1 MDTQVQN
8 LIPDYKRIFTDI
20 LDKKFPHKIDEC
32 KKILQKEK
40 LEVMDILTLD
50 RIIFGLKDQSKEI
63 FDQQHRAYDH
73 SAVLEILHYQD
84 KKQLTNSQLAA
95 HFKLSRNT
103 VAKWKKAF
111 L

>member
-8 LIPDYKRIFTDI
+8 LTPNYKRIFTDI

-50 RIIFGLKDQSKEI
+50 RIIFGLKDKSKEI
-63 FDQQHRAYDH
+63 FDHQHRAYDH
-73 SAVLEILHYQD
+73 SAVLEILDYKD
-84 KKQLTNSQLAA
+84 EKQLTNSQLAA